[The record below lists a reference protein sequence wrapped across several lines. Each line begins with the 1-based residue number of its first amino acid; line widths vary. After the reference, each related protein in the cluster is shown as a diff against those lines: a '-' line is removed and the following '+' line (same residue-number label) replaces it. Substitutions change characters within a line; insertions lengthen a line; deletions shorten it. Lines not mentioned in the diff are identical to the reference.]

1 MDKIIEILRALY
13 NDFISVSPRILGAI
27 VIFIVG
33 YVIAKFL
40 AYIIKRILGSIGID
54 KLAAKLNEIEFIE
67 KSSIKI
73 IPSVVF
79 SKIVYYTLLL
89 IFTILA
95 SEYLA
100 IDAITGLVRDI
111 LAYIPNLIAALLVL
125 IIGLL
130 IAQFIQNILVTTL
143 KSLGVPSAK
152 FVGVFVFY
160 FIFLMAV
167 ITALAQV
174 GIDTDFI
181 SNNLSIIIGGCV
193 FAFALGYGLASKDM
207 MANFL
212 ASFYSKEKVK
222 IGDILSVANVKG
234 EVIKIDSASITLLT
248 KNSNVV
254 IPLSKLTS
262 ETFEIHEPWSL
273 RFFKKDYFYTDAKG
287 DFQG

>member
-262 ETFEIHEPWSL
+262 ETFEIHEP
-273 RFFKKDYFYTDAKG
+273 
-287 DFQG
+287 